1 MALKVDFRILKKLTG
16 YYQIVTKFEK
26 ILLAS
31 CLLWWIFAF
40 TFWKWEKNSLWL
52 IWDCMKQRYQNRKHT
67 GFGSHRS
74 IKINCSPL
82 FKRFFV
88 KAVPT
93 NPQPPVTK
101 MAMIWLTSIAT
112 LIHSTFILNI
122 DESYLF
128 ERKILKKG
136 NQFIGRKQQFFA

>member
-1 MALKVDFRILKKLTG
+1 MALKIDFRILKKLTG
-16 YYQIVTKFEK
+16 YYQIVKKYQK

-31 CLLWWIFAF
+31 RLLWWIFGF
-40 TFWKWEKNSLWL
+40 TFWKWEKDSLWL

-112 LIHSTFILNI
+112 LIHSTVYIEYRWILSI
-122 DESYLF
+122 
-128 ERKILKKG
+128 RKILKKG
-136 NQFIGRKQQFFA
+136 NQFIGRKQKIFA